1 MMEFSSLAISDVLL
15 IKHRQ
20 HIDKRG
26 NLVEL
31 FRQQEFATYCGDIKF
46 VQDNLSHSCQGTLR
60 GLHYQIDRKQGKLV
74 QVVAGTIFDVAVDLR
89 LDSPT
94 YGQWVGQHLDADTPS
109 SLWLPPGFA
118 HGFYV
123 MSKMATVLYKC
134 TDYYS
139 PEFERTLNW
148 ADPELAIAWP
158 LMENVPL
165 ILSERDRL
173 APFITAS
180 N

>member
-1 MMEFSSLAISDVLL
+1 MMEFSSLAIPDVQL

-20 HIDKRG
+20 HIDERG

-31 FRQQEFATYCGDIKF
+31 FRQQDFSTHCGDIKF
-46 VQDNLSHSCQGTLR
+46 VQDNLSHSYQGTLR
-60 GLHYQIDRKQGKLV
+60 GLHYQIEQQQGKLV
-74 QVVAGTIFDVAVDLR
+74 QVIMGTIFDVAADLR
-89 LDSPT
+89 LGSPT
-94 YGQWVGQHLDADTPS
+94 YGQWVGQLLDARAPL
-109 SLWLPPGFA
+109 SLWIPPGFA

-123 MSKMATVLYKC
+123 VSEMATVLYKC
-134 TDYYS
+134 TDYYC

-148 ADPELAIAWP
+148 ADPKLDIAWP

-165 ILSERDRL
+165 ILSEKDRL
-173 APFITAS
+173 APFITSS

>member
-1 MMEFSSLAISDVLL
+1 MEFYSLAISDVLL

-20 HIDKRG
+20 HIDERG

-31 FRQQEFATYCGDIKF
+31 FRQQEFAAHCGDINF
-46 VQDNLSHSCQGTLR
+46 VQDNMSHSCQGTLR
-60 GLHYQIDRKQGKLV
+60 GLHYQTERKQGKLV
-74 QVVAGTIFDVAVDLR
+74 QVIVGSIFDVAVDLR
-89 LDSPT
+89 LGSST
-94 YGQWVGQHLDADTPS
+94 YGQWVGQLLDAGTPS

-123 MSKMATVLYKC
+123 MSETATVLYKC

-139 PEFERTLNW
+139 PEFERALNW
-148 ADPELAIAWP
+148 ADPALAITWP

-165 ILSERDRL
+165 ILSEKDRL
-173 APFITAS
+173 APFITTS